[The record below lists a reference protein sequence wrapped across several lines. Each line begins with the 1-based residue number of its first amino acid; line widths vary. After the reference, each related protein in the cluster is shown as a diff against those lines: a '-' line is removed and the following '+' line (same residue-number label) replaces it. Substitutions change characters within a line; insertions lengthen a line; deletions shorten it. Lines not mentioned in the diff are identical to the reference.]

1 MNYQTGNKLETANF
15 LGLLKGNNEI
25 YFLDKEI
32 NVIGRGKSC
41 NVVLNVIMV
50 KLKKFDFLILFF
62 NCIFI

>member
-1 MNYQTGNKLETANF
+1 MNFQSGNKLETANF

-25 YFLDKEI
+25 YFLDKDI

-50 KLKKFDFLILFF
+50 K
-62 NCIFI
+62 